1 MSAPELP
8 RSRVRRPGPRWF
20 AALLSL
26 VLLGLCVAAA
36 WASVTARQRWVE
48 AAGDRWSVLPAA
60 VADTAGVIE
69 NGGEAGLVVA
79 EAILERSPN
88 ASARSRVQ
96 SLVLL
101 ALTAQP
107 GSAFGRLLL
116 GRSAVAEAKEETWA
130 RPLQL
135 AVSAAPGLDLGTS
148 ELAIRYL
155 ASWTSAPARSTS
167 TLTSLACTTITRPR
181 SRPRSTS
188 STPVS
193 T

>member
-1 MSAPELP
+1 M
-8 RSRVRRPGPRWF
+8 
-20 AALLSL
+20 
-26 VLLGLCVAAA
+26 
-36 WASVTARQRWVE
+36 
-48 AAGDRWSVLPAA
+48 
-60 VADTAGVIE
+60 
-69 NGGEAGLVVA
+69 VA

-155 ASWTSAPARSTS
+155 ASWTSAPAERRREATEVLERAFRNPAFVRA
-167 TLTSLACTTITRPR
+167 TFPTAVAALGPQAAVAALPADPACLQAAADTVGPSGGPAAELISRRLRALPAGAGS
-181 SRPRSTS
+181 SRP
-188 STPVS
+188 VS
-193 T
+193 